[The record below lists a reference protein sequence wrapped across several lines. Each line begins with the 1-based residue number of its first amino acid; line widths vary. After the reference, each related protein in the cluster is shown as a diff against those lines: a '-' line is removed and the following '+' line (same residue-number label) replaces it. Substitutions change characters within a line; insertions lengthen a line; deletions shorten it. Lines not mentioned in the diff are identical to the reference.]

1 MSSEMFVTSHLKDLS
16 DGDLALQLEMSGDIL
31 EDHQAYKGQDLPPWI
46 QRPIDLREHAVELK
60 HASAAAKQEE
70 SKVSPR
76 LIAAREKGIQGLMFA
91 YQYVVMFSAHANDPT
106 LLDNLGLETRHRS
119 YAREALRKP
128 EKPLKFIVKHT
139 DSSGSIYAFV
149 NRWEGK
155 GSVELQICEG
165 DPADEA
171 SWRTLN
177 IFHSCRMRANGLE
190 PAKRCYFRARILN
203 NAGKSPW
210 SEVVE
215 LIIL

>member
-1 MSSEMFVTSHLKDLS
+1 MSDVFVTSHLKDLS
-16 DGDLALQLEMSGDIL
+16 DGDLALQLEMSADIF
-31 EDHQAYKGQDLPPWI
+31 EDHQAYKGKDLPPWI
-46 QRPIDLREHAVELK
+46 LGAADLRGHAVELK

-70 SKVSPR
+70 NKVSPR
-76 LIAAREKGIQGLMFA
+76 LVAAREKGIQGLMFA
-91 YQYVVMFSAHANDPT
+91 YQYVVMFAAHANDPT
-106 LLDNLGLETRHRS
+106 LLDNIGLETRHRS
-119 YAREALRKP
+119 YARGALRKP
-128 EKPLKFIVKHT
+128 EKPVKFMVKHT

-149 NRWEGK
+149 NSWEGK

-177 IFHSCRMRANGLE
+177 IFHSCRMRASGLE